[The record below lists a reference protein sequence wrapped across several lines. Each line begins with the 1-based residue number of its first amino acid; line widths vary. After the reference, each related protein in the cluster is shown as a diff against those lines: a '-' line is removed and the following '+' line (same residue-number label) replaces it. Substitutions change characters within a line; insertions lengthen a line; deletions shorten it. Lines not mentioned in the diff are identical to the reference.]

1 MKAKPLDLS
10 ASALTGA
17 LCVVWGF
24 NQVVAKLALPDVG
37 PIMQTGVR
45 SAIGAICVVAFALV
59 TNRRVFKLDGTEAA
73 GALAGVLFTG
83 EFIALYELL
92 RFTTAARATVFVYA
106 APFFVAFGA
115 AFLLK
120 DERLRPIQWA
130 GLGLAFLGV
139 ACGMAGRTPG
149 GALAGDALAL
159 LAAALWGATTLVIKA
174 TPLKRADPLKVLL
187 YQIGAAALIA
197 PAAAYAFG
205 EPAPV
210 HLSGAAIASLLWQ
223 GVAVVGV
230 SYALWFW
237 VLTRYVVAQLS
248 AFTFISPLVG
258 VFAGWL
264 VFGETITA
272 AFALAIALVLAGL
285 ALVNWPRRRARA
297 LAALRL
303 ERLAEPPGE
312 ILDELPGRAP
322 GARAA
327 RRRPFERFGFELARR
342 RLEAEMPGVTVDHG
356 EVIVLA
362 AMVEAEPEAEPVGE
376 RHLLLDRLARIDGA
390 SALVLHHVARQKVA
404 PVRGRVE
411 EHVPRA
417 PFDPAL
423 ERRFERLVGR
433 VAGVERKI
441 VAKDDEP
448 ISRVAQEAHQ
458 RGQALDVL
466 AMDLDQFR
474 GAPRPRSFG

>member
-1 MKAKPLDLS
+1 MKAKPLDLF
-10 ASALTGA
+10 AATLTGA

-45 SAIGAICVVAFALV
+45 SAIGAICVVGFALA
-59 TNRRVFKLDGTEAA
+59 TNRRLFDLDGTEAA

-83 EFIALYELL
+83 EFIALYESL

-210 HLSGAAIASLLWQ
+210 HLSGVATRIARL
-223 GVAVVGV
+223 
-230 SYALWFW
+230 
-237 VLTRYVVAQLS
+237 
-248 AFTFISPLVG
+248 
-258 VFAGWL
+258 AGRRRGGRKL
-264 VFGETITA
+264 R
-272 AFALAIALVLAGL
+272 ALVLGAD
-285 ALVNWPRRRARA
+285 ALRRR
-297 LAALRL
+297 AALRL
-303 ERLAEPPGE
+303 HLH
-312 ILDELPGRAP
+312 LP
-322 GARAA
+322 ARW
-327 RRRPFERFGFELARR
+327 R
-342 RLEAEMPGVTVDHG
+342 VC
-356 EVIVLA
+356 
-362 AMVEAEPEAEPVGE
+362 
-376 RHLLLDRLARIDGA
+376 RLARIRRDDHRRLRPGDRPGARRACARQLAAPARKRILKGYLPTSVASNNA
-390 SALVLHHVARQKVA
+390 SASSIAALCVAA
-404 PVRGRVE
+404 RGT
-411 EHVPRA
+411 A
-417 PFDPAL
+417 
-423 ERRFERLVGR
+423 VGQTGTAASP
-433 VAGVERKI
+433 AGVHSARK
-441 VAKDDEP
+441 
-448 ISRVAQEAHQ
+448 S
-458 RGQALDVL
+458 
-466 AMDLDQFR
+466 
-474 GAPRPRSFG
+474 